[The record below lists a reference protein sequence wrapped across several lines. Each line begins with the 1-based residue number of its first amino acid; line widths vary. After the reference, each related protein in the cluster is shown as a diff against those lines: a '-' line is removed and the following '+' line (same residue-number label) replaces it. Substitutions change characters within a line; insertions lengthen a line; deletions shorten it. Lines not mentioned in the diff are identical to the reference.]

1 MSGETPLPTPSARYL
16 QVARALSDGIAA
28 GRYPLGELLPSEPEL
43 CRRFGVSRHTVR
55 EALLRLRDA
64 GLIASRRG
72 VGTRVVARQAEPRYV
87 FSAAAVADL
96 SQYARETRLT
106 IDGRDEVT
114 ADGALAELLECAP
127 GRRWL
132 RLCGRRYAGG
142 ARAPFAHATIYL
154 DPVYEAAAHHIGAS
168 PAPVFRL
175 IEEMCG
181 VRVTLVEQEVSVVAL
196 GAAEAAA
203 LGAAPGGP
211 GMRIARRYF
220 DAERRLL
227 EAAVNLHPA
236 DRFIYRFSMRLEWP
250 GAPAASP
257 K

>member
-1 MSGETPLPTPSARYL
+1 MSGESLHAAPGVRYL

-28 GRYPLGELLPSEPEL
+28 GRYPVGELLPSEPEL

-55 EALLRLRDA
+55 EALLRLRAA

-72 VGTRVVARQAEPRYV
+72 VGTRVVAQHAEPRYV

-96 SQYARETRLT
+96 TQYARETRLV
-106 IDGRDEVT
+106 IGSRDEVAT
-114 ADGALAELLECAP
+114 GDTLAELLECSA

-132 RLCGRRYAGG
+132 RLSGLRYAGR
-142 ARAPFAHATIYL
+142 AKAPFAHATIYL
-154 DPVYEAAAHHIGAS
+154 DPAYEAAARHIGAS
-168 PAPVFRL
+168 PMPVFRL
-175 IEEMCG
+175 IEEICG
-181 VRVTLVEQEVSVVAL
+181 VRVMLVEQEISIVAIC
-196 GAAEAAA
+196 AAEAAA
-203 LGAAPGGP
+203 LGVAPGSS

-220 DAERRLL
+220 DAERRLM

-250 GAPAASP
+250 GAPAGSAS
-257 K
+257 